1 MAKEKVANRLYTKP
15 DGTVTKDEAE
25 AVGVRYEALNGDK
38 IVSVT
43 AIPDLTKIDAK
54 GLLLY
59 ALFGA
64 KTWIG
69 NLYNQ
74 ELTADEVQARVDSVN
89 GGEWPERQTLG
100 GPRYD
105 VDALALA
112 ITKVKGLVD
121 PAPAKKRIVEEKGYG
136 TMAMKVPEVLTEYNS
151 ITGKVATVASL

>member
-1 MAKEKVANRLYTKP
+1 MAKEKVANRLYTTAA
-15 DGTVTKDEAE
+15 GTVTKDEAE
-25 AVGVRYEALNGDK
+25 AVGVRYESLNGDK
-38 IVSVT
+38 IVAVT
-43 AIPDLTKIDAK
+43 KIEDLTKIDPK
-54 GLLLY
+54 GLLLF

-74 ELTADEVQARVDSVN
+74 ELSPDEVQARVDSVVA
-89 GGEWPERQTLG
+89 GEWPERQSIG

-121 PAPAKKRIVEEKGYG
+121 PEPAKKRIVEEKGYG
-136 TMAMKVPEVLTEYNS
+136 TMAMKVPEVLAAYNV